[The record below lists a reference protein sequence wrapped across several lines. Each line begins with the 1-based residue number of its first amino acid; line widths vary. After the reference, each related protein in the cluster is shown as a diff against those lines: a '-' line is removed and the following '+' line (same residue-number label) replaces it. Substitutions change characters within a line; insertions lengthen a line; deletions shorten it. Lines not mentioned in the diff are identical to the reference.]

1 MKIRDDNYFQVSGW
15 MITRL
20 GLSGNRLLVY
30 AIIYGFS
37 QDGESEFNGGMD
49 YLVQLTG
56 ASRRTVINTLNELTE
71 AGLLIK
77 RSAMKKGVEY
87 SSYICTS
94 EKIAPVQEMH
104 QCENCTTTS
113 ANSALPTSAK
123 IAPNNKNN
131 NKKDNKGNHP
141 FIPSTDELAFP
152 APGSRKAG
160 TNPRALGINLRNT
173 GNNPRASGTNP
184 RKRKTSLSD
193 DWFLPKDWGNW
204 ALEQG
209 LTESEIRT
217 EAECFADYWRSKGET
232 RADWQATWRNWIR
245 RRRTFERQ
253 PPQNGSKK
261 SIYEQN
267 REAGARAKK
276 LIFGDAA

>member
-131 NKKDNKGNHP
+131 NKKIK
-141 FIPSTDELAFP
+141 
-152 APGSRKAG
+152 
-160 TNPRALGINLRNT
+160 
-173 GNNPRASGTNP
+173 NNPPISPQFDPFEELHRLGVDEQTAKDWIAL
-184 RKRKTSLSD
+184 RKRKKADVTKTVISQFIAKSARTGWPLSD
-193 DWFLPKDWGNW
+193 ILKICCERGWQGFDENWLVNRRETLNDRRQKIADELTGRLPDTIDADIGWI
-204 ALEQG
+204 
-209 LTESEIRT
+209 TEH
-217 EAECFADYWRSKGET
+217 
-232 RADWQATWRNWIR
+232 
-245 RRRTFERQ
+245 
-253 PPQNGSKK
+253 
-261 SIYEQN
+261 
-267 REAGARAKK
+267 
-276 LIFGDAA
+276 

>member
-15 MITRL
+15 MITKL
-20 GLSGNRLLVY
+20 GLNGNRLLVY

-77 RSAMKKGVEY
+77 RSTMKKGVEY

-123 IAPNNKNN
+123 IAPNNKSN
-131 NKKDNKGNHP
+131 NKKINNNPPISSLAEKPEPKFLPIVSLMEAGVDESLAKDFLSTRKTKFTESALKDLLSECKKAGLSPQEALTTVVGNGWQG
-141 FIPSTDELAFP
+141 FKAEWVRNNRRESLNDKRQKIADELCGRRP
-152 APGSRKAG
+152 V
-160 TNPRALGINLRNT
+160 
-173 GNNPRASGTNP
+173 
-184 RKRKTSLSD
+184 
-193 DWFLPKDWGNW
+193 
-204 ALEQG
+204 
-209 LTESEIRT
+209 EI
-217 EAECFADYWRSKGET
+217 DGEL
-232 RADWQATWRNWIR
+232 NWI
-245 RRRTFERQ
+245 EH
-253 PPQNGSKK
+253 
-261 SIYEQN
+261 
-267 REAGARAKK
+267 
-276 LIFGDAA
+276 